1 MSRDAILF
9 DLDGT
14 LVDTAPDLHQT
25 LNFVLARLG
34 RPAIPLESVRAMVGD
49 GVRTLL
55 ERSLAATGGPIEAA
69 RFDQAM
75 ADYFAHYEAHLADL
89 SRPFPA
95 VPETLARLKASGKRL
110 AVCTNKSHGF
120 SVSLLRQLGLDGH
133 FGAVLGGDSLPVRKP
148 DAGHL
153 LGTLAAIGREPP
165 QAVMIGDSRYDV
177 AAARNAG
184 MPVIAVSFGYTVTP
198 PRELGADLVI
208 DHFDELADA
217 LARLP

>member
-14 LVDTAPDLHQT
+14 LVDSAPDLHQS

-34 RPAIPLESVRAMVGD
+34 RPAIQLDEVRAMVGD
-49 GVRTLL
+49 GVRVLL
-55 ERSLAATGGPIEAA
+55 ERSLAATGGGIESA
-69 RFDQAM
+69 RFEQAM
-75 ADYFAHYEAHLADL
+75 ADYLVHYEAHLADL

-95 VPETLARLKASGKRL
+95 VAETLARLRAAGKRL
-110 AVCTNKSHGF
+110 AVCTNKPHAF
-120 SVSLLRQLGLDGH
+120 SVSLLRQLGLADH
-133 FGAVLGGDSLPVRKP
+133 FDAVLGGDSLPVRKP
-148 DAGHL
+148 DPGHL

-165 QAVMIGDSRYDV
+165 QAVMIGDSRNDV

-184 MPVIAVSFGYTVTP
+184 VPVIAVSFGYTVTP

-208 DHFDELADA
+208 DHFDELAGA
-217 LARLP
+217 LDRLS